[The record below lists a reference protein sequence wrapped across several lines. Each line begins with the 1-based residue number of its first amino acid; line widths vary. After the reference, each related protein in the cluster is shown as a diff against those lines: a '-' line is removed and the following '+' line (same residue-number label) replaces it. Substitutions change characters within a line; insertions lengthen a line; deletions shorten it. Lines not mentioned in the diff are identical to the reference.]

1 MYMMR
6 LNNSLFN
13 ENFFDD
19 FFKPSTSDMMYDSKE
34 NENDYTL
41 ELALPGMSKG
51 DVQIELEDNYL
62 KISSKKESGNEKEW
76 YYQSFSKSVYIGDSD
91 VDIENIKS
99 TMDKGILKI
108 VLPKK
113 EKEVKK
119 KFIEIS

>member
-1 MYMMR
+1 MR

>member
-1 MYMMR
+1 MYMMK

-19 FFKPSTSDMMYDSKE
+19 FFKTTTSNMMYDSKE
-34 NENDYTL
+34 NEKDYTL
-41 ELALPGMSKG
+41 ELALPGMSK
-51 DVQIELEDNYL
+51 DDIQIELEENYL
-62 KISSKKESGNEKEW
+62 KISSKKEHENEKEW
-76 YYQSFSKSVYIGDSD
+76 YYQSFSKSVYIGDTD

-113 EKEVKK
+113 EKVVKK
-119 KFIEIS
+119 KFIEIN